1 MIIESLWVLLFG
13 MVGVFF
19 VMGIIILSLIVLK
32 RFAGK
37 PEEDGREK

>member
-19 VMGIIILSLIVLK
+19 VMGVIILALVCLNRYNSK
-32 RFAGK
+32 K
-37 PEEDGREK
+37 EE

>member
-19 VMGIIILSLIVLK
+19 VMGVIILALVILNHFSKKENV
-32 RFAGK
+32 
-37 PEEDGREK
+37 